1 MKISTKTVLLIP
13 IVAFMTTGCAQQNV
27 KSLYNYGNYNKSY
40 YNFKKNKGEESALEL
55 QKVIE
60 ETIKNTKEGA
70 SGRVP
75 PGMYANLGYI
85 YLKNGKASEAIDN
98 FTKEKTTYPES
109 THFMDRMIKK
119 VQLAEGVKK

>member
-1 MKISTKTVLLIP
+1 
-13 IVAFMTTGCAQQNV
+13 MTMGCAQSA
-27 KSLYNYGNYNKSY
+27 KPLYNYGNYNKSY
-40 YNFKKNKGEESALEL
+40 YNFKKNTGEESALEL
-55 QKVIE
+55 QKTIE
-60 ETIKNTKEGA
+60 QAIKEKDGGT

-119 VQLAEGVKK
+119 VQLAEGAKK